1 MNLKGLAFL
10 LAKALVAGAIFVWL
24 FSRIDGAAL
33 LASLYSAAP
42 APLLV
47 GLVLCVVVLGIA
59 AWRWR
64 RLLGLFEIK
73 ASTGSLFSIVWI
85 GQFFSMFLPGPLGDD
100 ASRMVYISRIAQGRV
115 GEACLSVV
123 LDRGLGLCSVFAL
136 CLLALP
142 LQWKL
147 LAANVQTSWLAG
159 AVFAMGVAVTVG
171 GAAFLVFGRTSFA
184 SGLFRL
190 FPAGKVRDEL
200 LRIWNLAASHKG
212 VVMQVFIAAVVVQ
225 LLNCA
230 IFWLAGLAVGITL
243 PLAAWINFVPIIL
256 AANILPITIAGL
268 GVREYLM
275 VLFLGVL
282 GGVPDSQAMAAS
294 LLVFASMVA
303 VSAAGGLVFVLY
315 RVRGHSHRSQVPANK

>member
-1 MNLKGLAFL
+1 MSLKSVLFL
-10 LAKALVAGAIFVWL
+10 LVKALVAGAICVWL
-24 FSRIDGAAL
+24 LSRVDGAAL
-33 LASLYSAAP
+33 LASLSSAAP
-42 APLLV
+42 APLAV
-47 GLVLCVVVLGIA
+47 GFALCVAVLAIA

-64 RLLGLFEIK
+64 RLLGLFEIR

-100 ASRMVYISRIAQGRV
+100 ASRMVYISRIAPGRV

-147 LAANVQTSWLAG
+147 LAANVQTSLLAG
-159 AVFAMGVAVTVG
+159 AVFAMGAAVTVG
-171 GAAFLVFGRTSFA
+171 GAAFLVFGRTSSA
-184 SGLFRL
+184 SGLFHL
-190 FPAGKVRDEL
+190 FPEGKVRDEL
-200 LRIWNLAASHKG
+200 LRIWNLAASHK
-212 VVMQVFIAAVVVQ
+212 VVVIQVFIAAVVVQ

-268 GVREYLM
+268 GVREYLV
-275 VLFLGVL
+275 VLFLGVV
-282 GGVPDSQAMAAS
+282 GGVPHSQAMAAS

-315 RVRGHSHRSQVPANK
+315 RVRGHSDRSQVAANK